1 MRNKF
6 ASQRRQIARVLTI
19 IVAILLLAMGA
30 LEIAVAS
37 PPEGPPAPG
46 TVPPLQPFVMKVS
59 PQVIGPNQTVGYQIA
74 LRNTT
79 WSTYTGA
86 LVGITNT
93 LPTEV
98 IAFAPIHASKGVA
111 KLVNSQEIT
120 WSGELGYQEQ
130 LTITYEAELV
140 RNVVTSTLVSTATLW
155 ENRGPTTWPTA
166 THEVLVTTATL
177 GVKTYWPVYLASLSS
192 PPPAPP
198 PLPEL
203 DNWNFEFGRN
213 GAWTESSKIIFSKS
227 ESPLILPPYKGKEN
241 LYYAWLGGEFNAN
254 NVLAQGVA
262 VPKGYTNVKLV
273 FDAWVE
279 SDEDQC
285 GSDIAR
291 VTLDGTDQVSLALCK
306 ATNSTVKPSTG
317 GWVTQMVP
325 LTNLAAIEGKPV
337 QLAFR
342 VTTNSA
348 KNSNWYIDN
357 VRLCSNDPRA
367 AAKDRCPTQ

>member
-1 MRNKF
+1 MRNKLV
-6 ASQRRQIARVLTI
+6 SQRSQIARVLTI
-19 IVAILLLAMGA
+19 LVAILLLAMGA

-37 PPEGPPAPG
+37 PPAGPPAPG

-59 PQVIGPNQTVGYQIA
+59 PQTIGPNQTVEYQIT

-86 LVGITNT
+86 LIGITNT

-98 IAFAPIHASKGVA
+98 IAFAPIQASKGVA
-111 KLVNSQEIT
+111 NLVNSQEIT

-130 LTITYEAELV
+130 LTITYGAELA
-140 RNVVTSTLVSTATLW
+140 RNVVTSTLISTATLW
-155 ENRGPTTWPTA
+155 ENQGPTTWPTA

-192 PPPAPP
+192 PPPAPL
-198 PLPEL
+198 PLPQL
-203 DNWNFEFGRN
+203 GNWQFEFGRN
-213 GAWTESSKIIFSKS
+213 GAWTESSQIIYSKS
-227 ESPLILPPYKGKEN
+227 ESPLTLPPYNGEPN
-241 LYYAWLGGEFNAN
+241 QFYAWLGGEYNAN
-254 NVLAQGVA
+254 NVLAQGVT
-262 VPKGYTNVKLV
+262 VPKGYTSVKLV

-285 GSDIAR
+285 ASDIAR
-291 VTLDGTDQVSLALCK
+291 VTIDGTAQVSLALCK
-306 ATNSTVKPSTG
+306 STNSIVKPNVG
-317 GWVTQMVP
+317 GWGTQIVP

-342 VTTNSA
+342 VTTNGA

-357 VRLCSNDPRA
+357 VHLCSSDPLA